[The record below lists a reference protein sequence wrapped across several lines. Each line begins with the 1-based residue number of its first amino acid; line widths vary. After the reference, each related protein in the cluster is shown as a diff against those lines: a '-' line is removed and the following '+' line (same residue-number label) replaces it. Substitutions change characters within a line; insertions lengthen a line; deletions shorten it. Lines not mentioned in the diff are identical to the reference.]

1 MSEVIFLYDS
11 DCPNVA
17 DCRTNLIKAFAASG
31 KTPSWREIDRSS
43 DDATPDL
50 RGYGSP
56 SILVYGS
63 DVAGQRP
70 GGDGASCRLYQGDKG
85 GLVGVPSVEQIAA
98 SLSNGQP
105 ENGLAGGQ
113 ATSGSD
119 LRQTLAVL
127 PPIGAALIPSIT
139 CPACWPGYAAVLS
152 SFGIGFLPSNR
163 YLLPL
168 TAAFLVVYL
177 LMLAW
182 DARKRHRSGP
192 LIVGTLGS
200 TVLLVGRFVLES
212 DPMLYAGAAVLITA
226 SICNAWPAL
235 KTKWFAPHE
244 AATGCPACQTVVGL
258 EIATEQ
264 QKST

>member
-1 MSEVIFLYDS
+1 MSEVVLLYDN

-31 KTPSWREIDRSS
+31 KKPSWREIDRSS
-43 DDATPDL
+43 DDAPPRL

-56 SILVYGS
+56 TILVDGF
-63 DVAGQRP
+63 DVAGQQP
-70 GGDGASCRLYQGDKG
+70 GNNGATCRLYQSEDGEY
-85 GLVGVPSVEQIAA
+85 VGVPSVEQIAT
-98 SLSNGQP
+98 SLSD
-105 ENGLAGGQ
+105 GLSEHGLVVGE
-113 ATSGSD
+113 ATSGWK
-119 LRQTLAVL
+119 QTLAVL
-127 PPIGAALIPSIT
+127 PAVGAALIPSIS

-163 YLLPL
+163 YLLSI
-168 TAAFLVVYL
+168 TATFLVVYL

-182 DARKRHRSGP
+182 DARKRNRFGP

-226 SICNAWPAL
+226 SIWNAWPPL
-235 KTKWFAPHE
+235 KTKWFVPHE

-258 EIATEQ
+258 EIPTEQ